1 MSLNYIRP
9 LGTFMKQQA
18 IIASVAMVISS
29 AALANG
35 GFQPTAKAC
44 VNVGK
49 EISRVSGEMDAA
61 KSGIQKSWL
70 KRQLGAL
77 ETKRSNCSS
86 NGFKRRQLVAK
97 TDN

>member
-1 MSLNYIRP
+1 
-9 LGTFMKQQA
+9 
-18 IIASVAMVISS
+18 
-29 AALANG
+29 
-35 GFQPTAKAC
+35 

-77 ETKRSNCSS
+77 ETKRSNCST
-86 NGFKRRQLVAK
+86 NGFKGRQLVAK

>member
-9 LGTFMKQQA
+9 LGNRMKQQA

-49 EISRVSGEMDAA
+49 EISRVNGEMNAA

-77 ETKRSNCSS
+77 ETKRSNCST
-86 NGFKRRQLVAK
+86 NGFKGRQLVAK

>member
-1 MSLNYIRP
+1 
-9 LGTFMKQQA
+9 MKQQA
-18 IIASVAMVISS
+18 LIASIAMVLSSAAFSS

-86 NGFKRRQLVAK
+86 KGFKGRQLVAK

>member
-9 LGTFMKQQA
+9 LGNRMKQQA
-18 IIASVAMVISS
+18 IIASVALLISS

-77 ETKRSNCSS
+77 ETKRSNCST
-86 NGFKRRQLVAK
+86 NGFKGRQLVAK

>member
-1 MSLNYIRP
+1 
-9 LGTFMKQQA
+9 MKQQA
-18 IIASVAMVISS
+18 IIASVALVISS

-77 ETKRSNCSS
+77 ETKRSNCST
-86 NGFKRRQLVAK
+86 NGFKGRQLVAK

>member
-1 MSLNYIRP
+1 MSLNDIRP
-9 LGTFMKQQA
+9 LGNRMKQQA
-18 IIASVAMVISS
+18 IIASVALVISS

-86 NGFKRRQLVAK
+86 YGFKGRQLVAK

>member
-1 MSLNYIRP
+1 
-9 LGTFMKQQA
+9 MKQQA
-18 IIASVAMVISS
+18 IIASVALLISS

-77 ETKRSNCSS
+77 ETKHSNCSTQITKVTS
-86 NGFKRRQLVAK
+86 KN
-97 TDN
+97 TN

>member
-18 IIASVAMVISS
+18 IIASVALLISS

>member
-1 MSLNYIRP
+1 
-9 LGTFMKQQA
+9 MKQQA
-18 IIASVAMVISS
+18 IIASVALVISS

-86 NGFKRRQLVAK
+86 CLLYTSPSPR
-97 TDN
+97 D